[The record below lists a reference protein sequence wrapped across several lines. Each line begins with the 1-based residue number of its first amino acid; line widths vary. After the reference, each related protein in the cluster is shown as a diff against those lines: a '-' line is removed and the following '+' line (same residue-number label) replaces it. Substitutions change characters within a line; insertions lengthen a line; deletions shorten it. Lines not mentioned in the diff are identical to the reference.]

1 MASKLFHSVVVSSSL
16 LLSTGCASVVVA
28 GDPDASIDASSVDG
42 ASTADAAD
50 VLAHD
55 ARFREAGWP
64 TTKGSFCEHPEAG
77 PSFCCGF
84 NVPGDGPG
92 QRCCIPDPF
101 DDERCTPCTQTDGGQ
116 CVPHDGG
123 R

>member
-28 GDPDASIDASSVDG
+28 GDPDASMDASTVD
-42 ASTADAAD
+42 AAQPAVDAAD
-50 VLAHD
+50 ARD

-64 TTKGSFCEHPEAG
+64 TTKGAFCEHPEAG
-77 PSFCCGF
+77 PGFCCGF
-84 NVPGDGPG
+84 NLPGDGPG

-101 DDERCTPCTQTDGGQ
+101 DDERCTPCTQTDGGL
-116 CVPHDGG
+116 CVPNDGG
-123 R
+123 A